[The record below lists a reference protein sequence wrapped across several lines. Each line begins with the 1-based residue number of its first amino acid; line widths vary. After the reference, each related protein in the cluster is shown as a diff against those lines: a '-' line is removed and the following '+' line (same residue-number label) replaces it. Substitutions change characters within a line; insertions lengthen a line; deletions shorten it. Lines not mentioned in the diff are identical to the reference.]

1 MFPTSLPF
9 PIPLA
14 YDTLYYVESPDNE
27 PLNQAMRQLAATGQ
41 PLFENA
47 EMQPFPF
54 KLLCLTQEEL
64 AADRLSARLIGDFDP
79 DLVADTIADLRECLC
94 ADTGGTLTARCLPKF
109 DYDGNPND
117 DHAVCTSTDFGST
130 HPEEALAAAQSFARE
145 VAENNFERL
154 VGIPYYRF
162 ELAKEEAQHPSPRRI
177 SPGPG
182 MLGFITVRTDPQE
195 IINKMHKRLSKISR
209 DIEDHTNISS
219 VFEAMDKEFK
229 TLKNLYKRNQ
239 VYKLFINDDFNIW
252 IDAQEEM
259 PLKVKFSRG
268 DKPKA
273 LYIFYLQQICIAA
286 KNHTKPIYI
295 SPEQLEEHQKELF
308 HIYKNIRSRSNCTI
322 RDIESFWDSYSNDF
336 DTALGSIRRF
346 FDQEFDVKAIYSQYH
361 KRYSVELMYSD
372 VYGRYYGIELDA
384 EDIDLGPFK
393 IQ

>member
-1 MFPTSLPF
+1 MKPSSFPF

-14 YDTLYYVESPDNE
+14 YDTVYYVESPDNE

-64 AADRLSARLIGDFDP
+64 SAEHLRARLADNFEP
-79 DLVADTIADLRECLC
+79 DLVADTIANLRKCLH

-109 DYDGNPND
+109 DYDGTPDYDN
-117 DHAVCTSTDFGST
+117 AVCTSTDFDNTS
-130 HPEEALAAAQSFARE
+130 PEEAQAAAKSFARE
-145 VAENNFERL
+145 VAKNNFERL
-154 VGIPYYRF
+154 AGISYYRF
-162 ELAKEEAQHPSPRRI
+162 QEAKEEANSPSRI
-177 SPGPG
+177 SPGSG
-182 MLGFITVRTDPQE
+182 MLGFITVRVDTKE
-195 IINKMHKRLSKISR
+195 IVNKMHKRLDKISR
-209 DIEDHTNISS
+209 DINNYNISS
-219 VFEAMDKEFK
+219 VFEAMK
-229 TLKNLYKRNQ
+229 TEIETLQNSYKRKN
-239 VYKLFINDDFNIW
+239 VYKLYIDNNYTIW
-252 IDAQEEM
+252 IDTQEQM
-259 PLKVKFSRG
+259 PLKVKFDRG

-308 HIYKNIRSRSNCTI
+308 HIYKKICSRCCTP
-322 RDIESFWDSYSNDF
+322 RDIESFWDSERNDF

-346 FDQEFDVKAIYSQYH
+346 FGQEFDVKEIHAQYH
-361 KRYSVELMYSD
+361 KRYSVEMMYND

-384 EDIDLGPFK
+384 DDIDLGPFK

>member
-1 MFPTSLPF
+1 MKSSSFPF

-27 PLNQAMRQLAATGQ
+27 PLNQAMRQLATTGQ

-64 AADRLSARLIGDFDP
+64 AADRLRARLIGDFDP
-79 DLVADTIADLRECLC
+79 DLVADTIADLRECLH

-117 DHAVCTSTDFGST
+117 DNAVCTSTEFGST
-130 HPEEALAAAQSFARE
+130 RPEEALTTAKSFARE
-145 VAENNFERL
+145 VAKNNFERL
-154 VGIPYYRF
+154 AGITYYRF
-162 ELAKEEAQHPSPRRI
+162 QEAKEEANSPSRI
-177 SPGPG
+177 SPGPR

-209 DIEDHTNISS
+209 DINDHTNISS

-239 VYKLFINDDFNIW
+239 VYKLSINDDFNIW

-295 SPEQLEEHQKELF
+295 SPEQLEKHQKELF

-322 RDIESFWDSYSNDF
+322 RDIESFWDSYSNVF
-336 DTALGSIRRF
+336 DTSLGSIRRF

-384 EDIDLGPFK
+384 DDIDLGPFK

>member
-27 PLNQAMRQLAATGQ
+27 PLNQAMRQLAAAGQ

-54 KLLCLTQEEL
+54 KLQCLTQEEL

-79 DLVADTIADLRECLC
+79 DLVADTIADLRECLH

-130 HPEEALAAAQSFARE
+130 LPEEALAAAQSFARE

-162 ELAKEEAQHPSPRRI
+162 ELAKEEAQYPSPRRI

-209 DIEDHTNISS
+209 DIGDHTNISS
-219 VFEAMDKEFK
+219 VFEAMETEIE
-229 TLKNLYKRNQ
+229 TLKNSYKRKN
-239 VYKLFINDDFNIW
+239 VYKLYIDNDFNIW
-252 IDAQEEM
+252 IDTQEEM

-268 DKPKA
+268 DKAKA
-273 LYIFYLQQICIAA
+273 LYIFYLQQIHIAA
-286 KNHTKPIYI
+286 KNHAKPIYI
-295 SPEQLEEHQKELF
+295 SPNQLENYKKELF
-308 HIYKNIRSRSNCTI
+308 SIYKKICSRCCTP
-322 RDIESFWDSYSNDF
+322 RDIEMFWDSDCNVF
-336 DTALGSIRRF
+336 DTSLGSIRRF

-384 EDIDLGPFK
+384 DDIDLGPFK

>member
-9 PIPLA
+9 PVPLA
-14 YDTLYYVESPDNE
+14 YDTLYYVESTDNE

-54 KLLCLTQEEL
+54 KLQCLTQEEL

-79 DLVADTIADLRECLC
+79 DLVADTIADLRECLH

-109 DYDGNPND
+109 DYDGNPNPND

-145 VAENNFERL
+145 VAEKNFQRL
-154 VGIPYYRF
+154 AGITYYRF
-162 ELAKEEAQHPSPRRI
+162 QEAKEEANSPSRI
-177 SPGPG
+177 SPGPR
-182 MLGFITVRTDPQE
+182 MLGFITVRVDTKE
-195 IINKMHKRLSKISR
+195 IVNKMHKRLDKISR
-209 DIEDHTNISS
+209 DIDDHTNISS
-219 VFEAMDKEFK
+219 VFEAMETEIE
-229 TLKNLYKRNQ
+229 TLKNSYKRKN
-239 VYKLFINDDFNIW
+239 VYKLYIDNDFNIW
-252 IDAQEEM
+252 IDTQEEM

-268 DKPKA
+268 DKAKA
-273 LYIFYLQQICIAA
+273 LYIFYLQQIHIAA
-286 KNHTKPIYI
+286 KNHAKPIYI
-295 SPEQLEEHQKELF
+295 SPNQLENYKKELF
-308 HIYKNIRSRSNCTI
+308 SIYKKICSRCCTP
-322 RDIESFWDSYSNDF
+322 RDIEMFWDSDCNVF
-336 DTALGSIRRF
+336 DTSLGSIRRF

-384 EDIDLGPFK
+384 DDIDLGPFK

>member
-1 MFPTSLPF
+1 MTSSSFPF
-9 PIPLA
+9 PVPLA
-14 YDTLYYVESPDNE
+14 YDTLYYVESPNNE
-27 PLNQAMRQLAATGQ
+27 PLNQAMRQIAAAGQ

-54 KLLCLTQEEL
+54 QLQCLTQEEL
-64 AADRLSARLIGDFDP
+64 SADRLRARLADHFEP
-79 DLVADTIADLRECLC
+79 DLVADTIANLRECLC

-109 DYDGNPND
+109 DYDGTPDYDN
-117 DHAVCTSTDFGST
+117 AVCTSTEFGST
-130 HPEEALAAAQSFARE
+130 LPEEALAAAQSFARE
-145 VAENNFERL
+145 VAKKNFQRL
-154 VGIPYYRF
+154 AGITYYRF
-162 ELAKEEAQHPSPRRI
+162 QEAKEEARHPRRM
-177 SPGPG
+177 SPGSG
-182 MLGFITVRTDPQE
+182 MLCFITVPTDPQE

-209 DIEDHTNISS
+209 DIDDHTNISS

-239 VYKLFINDDFNIW
+239 VYKLFIDDDFNIW

-346 FDQEFDVKAIYSQYH
+346 FDQEFDVKTIYSQYH

>member
-1 MFPTSLPF
+1 MKSSSFPF

-14 YDTLYYVESPDNE
+14 YDTLYYVESTDNE
-27 PLNQAMRQLAATGQ
+27 PLNQAMRQIAAAGQ

-54 KLLCLTQEEL
+54 KLQCLTQEEL

-79 DLVADTIADLRECLC
+79 DLVADTIADLRECLH

-117 DHAVCTSTDFGST
+117 DNAVCTSTEFGST
-130 HPEEALAAAQSFARE
+130 RPEEALTTARSFARE
-145 VAENNFERL
+145 VAKNNFERL
-154 VGIPYYRF
+154 AGITYYRF
-162 ELAKEEAQHPSPRRI
+162 QEAKEEAQRPGPRRM
-177 SPGPG
+177 SPGPR

-209 DIEDHTNISS
+209 DIDDHTNISS

-239 VYKLFINDDFNIW
+239 VYKLFIDDDFNIW

-295 SPEQLEEHQKELF
+295 SPEQLEKHQKELF

-384 EDIDLGPFK
+384 DDIDLGPFK